1 MPKVNPEYFDHK
13 RKFILDAA
21 FNICK
26 RKPLHQITMKDII
39 RESGIS
45 QGGIYRYYR
54 NIDEILVEVMN
65 KSCPNT
71 DYKKM
76 IDDIL
81 ASSKTSAETVKNLFD
96 LLANYLNDNATTLGK
111 FHFELTE
118 LIAYEP
124 DRINNISAQNRHVD
138 NIQYIM
144 NQLFKAILNGVST
157 GEFQPILH
165 LNDILCFIATSID
178 GIVLN
183 AILHKCYGMPEKD
196 YGFNILNLM
205 NTTFESIICLLS
217 TDKTQ
222 SSQ

>member
-13 RKFILDAA
+13 REFILDAA
-21 FNICK
+21 LNICK

-54 NIDEILVEVMN
+54 NVDEILVEVMN

-81 ASSKTSAETVKNLFD
+81 TSSKTSLETVKNLFD
-96 LLANYLNDNATTLGK
+96 LLSNYLNDNATTLGK

-124 DRINNISAQNRHVD
+124 DRIINISTHNRHVD
-138 NIQYIM
+138 NVQYLM
-144 NQLFKAILNGVST
+144 SQLFKAISNGVST
-157 GEFQPILH
+157 EEFVPVLK

-183 AILHKCYGMPEKD
+183 GILHKCYGMPEKE
-196 YGFNILNLM
+196 YGFNILTLM
-205 NTTFESIICLLS
+205 NTTFESMICLLS
-217 TDKTQ
+217 AGKIK
-222 SSQ
+222 SS